1 MDLQMDEFLA
11 NLIEF
16 LYFFGTAAVLTV
28 VFTVIYWAVTSH
40 NELKLIKENSA
51 AAAAAFSGS
60 LIGFVLPLVN
70 VMVTSFGIVE
80 MILWSGVALIVQII
94 VYFLVLIPMPRISE
108 RIEANEISAGIWLG
122 AASLAGGMLNAAAM
136 TPS

>member
-51 AAAAAFSGS
+51 FS
-60 LIGFVLPLVN
+60 
-70 VMVTSFGIVE
+70 E
-80 MILWSGVALIVQII
+80 
-94 VYFLVLIPMPRISE
+94 
-108 RIEANEISAGIWLG
+108 
-122 AASLAGGMLNAAAM
+122 
-136 TPS
+136 